1 MIINTQLLKETF
13 SEYLEKN
20 FLQRKEEEK
29 TQLISFAYPIQKINI
44 SSLVDNLTG
53 DYFYWNKP
61 KLKEEFLGIFPL
73 FEINEFGAE
82 RIEKTGSQ
90 INDLQNN
97 FISNWQEY
105 NIRNI
110 PLVMGGIKFAPNQK
124 SETWKDFSDSDWFVP
139 EVVLLRVKNNFFF
152 VFNFFIKNNDRLE
165 IKDKIEN
172 RINVIS
178 ELLKISSGL
187 TKQAGI
193 KEKHSQ
199 PVEKWY
205 SIINTALNKISKGE
219 LKKTVLSREVKLLLD
234 KKPSLTKMLQK
245 LSENY
250 PGCYIFAFKN
260 NKSVFI
266 GASPEKL
273 VKISKKVLEID
284 ALAGSVARGKT
295 EAEDRELE
303 EFLLHSEK
311 NINEQTAVVTF
322 IKDLLTKIS
331 ADIRFTEEVAIRK
344 LPNIQHLWT
353 PITAELRNGY
363 KLFDVLKA
371 LHPTPAICGTPWNV
385 ARDNILELE
394 EHDRGLYSGNIGWFN
409 FDGDGEFAVGIR
421 SALVKENEIYAY
433 AGCGIVKGSEP
444 QSEFEES
451 EIKLKPILSL
461 FDDEKSIGNN

>member
-1 MIINTQLLKETF
+1 VIINTQLLKETF
-13 SEYLEKN
+13 SAYLEK
-20 FLQRKEEEK
+20 LLVKETE
-29 TQLISFAYPIQKINI
+29 QAQFVSFAYPLLGEIKI
-44 SSLVDNLTG
+44 SSIIDNLNG

-61 KLKEEFLGIFPL
+61 KIKEEFLGIFPL
-73 FEINEFGAE
+73 FEINEFGTQ
-82 RIEKTGSQ
+82 RIEKTGSK
-90 INDLQNN
+90 INNLQTN
-97 FISNWQEY
+97 FISNWSEY
-105 NIRNI
+105 DIRNI

-124 SETWKDFSDSDWFVP
+124 SKTWAEFSDSDWFIP
-139 EVVLLRVKNNFFF
+139 EVILLKEKSKFFF
-152 VFNFFIKNNDRLE
+152 VFNFLVKDNNSAKIIEKLDYKINSTLKFIHDT
-165 IKDKIEN
+165 N
-172 RINVIS
+172 RF
-178 ELLKISSGL
+178 L
-187 TKQAGI
+187 KQAII
-193 KEKHSQ
+193 KKKYSQ

-205 SIINTALNKISKGE
+205 SIINTALNKISRGE
-219 LKKTVLSREVKLLLD
+219 LKKTVLSREVRLVLND
-234 KKPSLTKMLQK
+234 NPSITKMLQK
-245 LSENY
+245 LSDNY
-250 PGCYIFAFKN
+250 PGCYIFAFKK

-331 ADIRFTEEVAIRK
+331 ADIKFTEKASIRK

-353 PITAELRNGY
+353 PITAELQNGY
-363 KLFDVLKA
+363 MLFDVLKA

-385 ARDNILELE
+385 ARDNILKLE

-421 SALVKENEIYAY
+421 SALVKENKIYAY

-451 EIKLKPILSL
+451 EIKLRPILSL
-461 FDDEKSIGNN
+461 FDDETSINNC

>member
-13 SEYLEKN
+13 SAYLEK
-20 FLQRKEEEK
+20 LLVKETE
-29 TQLISFAYPIQKINI
+29 QAQFVSFAYPLLGEIKI
-44 SSLVDNLTG
+44 SSIIDNLNE

-61 KLKEEFLGIFPL
+61 KIKEEFLGIFPL
-73 FEINEFGAE
+73 FEINEFGTQ
-82 RIEKTGSQ
+82 RIEKTGSK
-90 INDLQNN
+90 INNLQTN
-97 FISNWQEY
+97 FISNWSEY
-105 NIRNI
+105 DIRNI

-124 SETWKDFSDSDWFVP
+124 SKTWAEFSDSDWFIP
-139 EVVLLRVKNNFFF
+139 EVILLKEKSQFFF
-152 VFNFFIKNNDRLE
+152 VFNFLVKDNNSAKIIEKLDYKINSTLKFIHDT
-165 IKDKIEN
+165 N
-172 RINVIS
+172 RF
-178 ELLKISSGL
+178 L
-187 TKQAGI
+187 KQAII
-193 KEKHSQ
+193 KKKYSQ

-205 SIINTALNKISKGE
+205 SIINTALNKISRGE
-219 LKKTVLSREVKLLLD
+219 LKKTVLSREVRLVLND
-234 KKPSLTKMLQK
+234 NPSITKMLQK
-245 LSENY
+245 LSDNY
-250 PGCYIFAFKN
+250 PGCYIFAFKK

-331 ADIRFTEEVAIRK
+331 ADIKFTEKASIRK

-353 PITAELRNGY
+353 PITAELQNGY
-363 KLFDVLKA
+363 MLFDVLKA

-409 FDGDGEFAVGIR
+409 FDGDGELAVGIR
-421 SALVKENEIYAY
+421 SALVKENKIYAY

-451 EIKLKPILSL
+451 EIKLRPILSL
-461 FDDEKSIGNN
+461 FDDETSINNC

>member
-1 MIINTQLLKETF
+1 VIINTQLLKETF
-13 SEYLEKN
+13 SAYLEK
-20 FLQRKEEEK
+20 LLVKETE
-29 TQLISFAYPIQKINI
+29 QAQFVSFAYPLLGEIKI
-44 SSLVDNLTG
+44 SSIIDNLNE

-61 KLKEEFLGIFPL
+61 KIKEEFLGIFPL
-73 FEINEFGAE
+73 FEINEFGTQ
-82 RIEKTGSQ
+82 RIEKTGSK
-90 INDLQNN
+90 INNLQTN
-97 FISNWQEY
+97 FISNWSEY
-105 NIRNI
+105 DIRNI

-124 SETWKDFSDSDWFVP
+124 SKTWAEFSDSDWFIP
-139 EVVLLRVKNNFFF
+139 EVILLKEKSQFFF
-152 VFNFFIKNNDRLE
+152 VFNFLVKDNNSAKIIEKLDYKINSTLKFIHDT
-165 IKDKIEN
+165 N
-172 RINVIS
+172 RF
-178 ELLKISSGL
+178 L
-187 TKQAGI
+187 KQAII
-193 KEKHSQ
+193 KKKYSQ

-205 SIINTALNKISKGE
+205 SIINTALNKISRGE
-219 LKKTVLSREVKLLLD
+219 LKKTVLSREVRLVLND
-234 KKPSLTKMLQK
+234 NPSITKMLQK
-245 LSENY
+245 LSDNY
-250 PGCYIFAFKN
+250 PGCYIFAFKK

-331 ADIRFTEEVAIRK
+331 ADIKFTEKASIRK

-353 PITAELRNGY
+353 PITAELQNGY
-363 KLFDVLKA
+363 MLFDVLKA

-409 FDGDGEFAVGIR
+409 FDGDGELAVGIR
-421 SALVKENEIYAY
+421 SALVKENKIYAY

-451 EIKLKPILSL
+451 EIKLRPILSL
-461 FDDEKSIGNN
+461 FDDETSINNC

>member
-13 SEYLEKN
+13 SAYLEK
-20 FLQRKEEEK
+20 LLVKETE
-29 TQLISFAYPIQKINI
+29 QAQFVSFAYPLLGEIKI
-44 SSLVDNLTG
+44 SSIIDNLNG

-61 KLKEEFLGIFPL
+61 KIKEEFLGIFPL
-73 FEINEFGAE
+73 FEINEFGTQ
-82 RIEKTGSQ
+82 RIEKTGSK
-90 INDLQNN
+90 INNLQTN
-97 FISNWQEY
+97 FISNWSEY
-105 NIRNI
+105 DIRNI

-124 SETWKDFSDSDWFVP
+124 SKTWAEFSDSDWFIP
-139 EVVLLRVKNNFFF
+139 EVILLKEKSQFFF
-152 VFNFFIKNNDRLE
+152 VFNFLVKDNNSAKIIEKLDYKINSTLKFIHDT
-165 IKDKIEN
+165 N
-172 RINVIS
+172 RF
-178 ELLKISSGL
+178 L
-187 TKQAGI
+187 KQAII
-193 KEKHSQ
+193 KKKYSQ

-205 SIINTALNKISKGE
+205 SIINTALNKISRGE
-219 LKKTVLSREVKLLLD
+219 LKKTVLSREVRLVLND
-234 KKPSLTKMLQK
+234 NPSITKMLQK
-245 LSENY
+245 LSDNY
-250 PGCYIFAFKN
+250 PGCYIFAFKK

-331 ADIRFTEEVAIRK
+331 ADIKFTEKASIRK

-353 PITAELRNGY
+353 PITAELQNGY
-363 KLFDVLKA
+363 MLFDVLKA

-421 SALVKENEIYAY
+421 SALVKENKIYAY

-451 EIKLKPILSL
+451 EIKLRPILSL
-461 FDDEKSIGNN
+461 FDDETSINNC

>member
-13 SEYLEKN
+13 SAYLEK
-20 FLQRKEEEK
+20 LLVKETE
-29 TQLISFAYPIQKINI
+29 QAQFVSFAYPLLGEIKI
-44 SSLVDNLTG
+44 SSIIDNLNG

-61 KLKEEFLGIFPL
+61 KIKEEFLGIFPL
-73 FEINEFGAE
+73 FEINEFGTQ
-82 RIEKTGSQ
+82 RIEKTGSK
-90 INDLQNN
+90 INNLQTN
-97 FISNWQEY
+97 FISNWSEY
-105 NIRNI
+105 DIRNI

-124 SETWKDFSDSDWFVP
+124 SKTWAEFSDSDWFIP
-139 EVVLLRVKNNFFF
+139 EVILLKEKSKFFF
-152 VFNFFIKNNDRLE
+152 VFNFLVKDNNSAKIIEKLDYKINSTLKFIHDT
-165 IKDKIEN
+165 N
-172 RINVIS
+172 RF
-178 ELLKISSGL
+178 L
-187 TKQAGI
+187 KQAII
-193 KEKHSQ
+193 KKKYSQ

-205 SIINTALNKISKGE
+205 SIINTALNKISRGE
-219 LKKTVLSREVKLLLD
+219 LKKTVLSREVRLVLND
-234 KKPSLTKMLQK
+234 NPSITKMLQK
-245 LSENY
+245 LSDNY
-250 PGCYIFAFKN
+250 PGCYIFAFKK

-331 ADIRFTEEVAIRK
+331 ADIKFTEKASIRK

-353 PITAELRNGY
+353 PITAELQNGY
-363 KLFDVLKA
+363 MLFDVIKA

-385 ARDNILELE
+385 ARDNILKLE

-421 SALVKENEIYAY
+421 SALVKENKIYAY

-451 EIKLKPILSL
+451 EIKLRPILSL
-461 FDDEKSIGNN
+461 FDDETSINNC

>member
-13 SEYLEKN
+13 SAYLEK
-20 FLQRKEEEK
+20 LLVKETE
-29 TQLISFAYPIQKINI
+29 QAQFVSFAYPLLGEIKI
-44 SSLVDNLTG
+44 SSIIDNLNG

-61 KLKEEFLGIFPL
+61 KIKEEFLGIFPL
-73 FEINEFGAE
+73 FEINEFGTQ
-82 RIEKTGSQ
+82 RIEKTGSK
-90 INDLQNN
+90 INNLQTN
-97 FISNWQEY
+97 FISNWSEY
-105 NIRNI
+105 DIRNI

-124 SETWKDFSDSDWFVP
+124 SKTWAEFSDSDWFIP
-139 EVVLLRVKNNFFF
+139 EVILLKEKSQFFF
-152 VFNFFIKNNDRLE
+152 VFNFLVKDNNSAKIIEKLDYKINSTLKFIHDT
-165 IKDKIEN
+165 N
-172 RINVIS
+172 RF
-178 ELLKISSGL
+178 L
-187 TKQAGI
+187 KQAII
-193 KEKHSQ
+193 KKKYSQ

-205 SIINTALNKISKGE
+205 SIINTALNKISRGE
-219 LKKTVLSREVKLLLD
+219 LKKTVLSREVRLVLND
-234 KKPSLTKMLQK
+234 NPSITKMLQK
-245 LSENY
+245 LSDNY
-250 PGCYIFAFKN
+250 PGCYIFAFKK

-311 NINEQTAVVTF
+311 NINEQTAVVIF

-331 ADIRFTEEVAIRK
+331 ADIKFTEKASIRK

-353 PITAELRNGY
+353 PITAELQNGY
-363 KLFDVLKA
+363 MLFDVLKA

-421 SALVKENEIYAY
+421 SALVKENKIYAY

-451 EIKLKPILSL
+451 EIKLRPILSL
-461 FDDEKSIGNN
+461 FDDETSINNC